1 MRRRRVT
8 YRPSKAQGAFGVAV
22 GAIFIVIGLVMV
34 IPIFGLFGVLWTLI
48 AVGITG
54 MNAYQAFG
62 KGYAGP
68 EITIEEDEGYGE
80 ESRPYEGT
88 VSSSPAQETHD
99 HIPSTS
105 LDVKGRL
112 EQLKDLKEAGLL
124 SQEEYDKKRQEIL
137 KGL

>member
-22 GAIFIVIGLVMV
+22 GCIFVLIGLFMV
-34 IPIFGLFGVLWTLI
+34 IPVFGLFGILWTLI

-68 EITIEEDEGYGE
+68 QITIEEDEE
-80 ESRPYEGT
+80 PSRAP
-88 VSSSPAQETHD
+88 SSPVSENHD
-99 HIPSTS
+99 HISSTS

>member
-1 MRRRRVT
+1 VRRRRVT

-22 GAIFIVIGLVMV
+22 GCIFVLIGLFMV
-34 IPIFGLFGVLWTLI
+34 IPVFGLFGILWTLI

-68 EITIEEDEGYGE
+68 EITIEEGE
-80 ESRPYEGT
+80 EPPRRGASP
-88 VSSSPAQETHD
+88 SPAPQTHD

-112 EQLKDLKEAGLL
+112 EQLRSLKEAGLMDNA
-124 SQEEYDKKRQEIL
+124 EYEQRKQKL
-137 KGL
+137 FKGQ

>member
-22 GAIFIVIGLVMV
+22 GCIFVLIGLFMV
-34 IPIFGLFGVLWTLI
+34 IPVFGLFGILWTLI
-48 AVGITG
+48 AVGITVMSG
-54 MNAYQAFG
+54 YQAFG
-62 KGYAGP
+62 KGYTGP
-68 EITIEEDEGYGE
+68 EITIEEDEEPRRGA
-80 ESRPYEGT
+80 
-88 VSSSPAQETHD
+88 SSSPAPQTHD

>member
-1 MRRRRVT
+1 M
-8 YRPSKAQGAFGVAV
+8 SG
-22 GAIFIVIGLVMV
+22 
-34 IPIFGLFGVLWTLI
+34 
-48 AVGITG
+48 
-54 MNAYQAFG
+54 YQAFG
-62 KGYAGP
+62 KGYTGP
-68 EITIEEDEGYGE
+68 EITIEEDEEPRRGA
-80 ESRPYEGT
+80 
-88 VSSSPAQETHD
+88 SSSPATQTHD

>member
-22 GAIFIVIGLVMV
+22 GVVFVIIGLVMV
-34 IPIFGLFGVLWTLI
+34 IPIFGLFGVFWTLI
-48 AVGITG
+48 AVGITA

-62 KGYAGP
+62 KNYTGP
-68 EITIEEDEGYGE
+68 QITIEEDEEPRRGA
-80 ESRPYEGT
+80 
-88 VSSSPAQETHD
+88 SSSPATETHD

-124 SQEEYDKKRQEIL
+124 TQEEYDKKRQEIL

>member
-22 GAIFIVIGLVMV
+22 GVVFVIIGLVMV
-34 IPIFGLFGVLWTLI
+34 IPSFGPFGILWTLM
-48 AVGITG
+48 ALGITVMSG
-54 MNAYQAFG
+54 YQAFG

-68 EITIEEDEGYGE
+68 EITIEEDEE
-80 ESRPYEGT
+80 PRRGT
-88 VSSSPAQETHD
+88 SPAPETHD
-99 HIPSTS
+99 HIPSTA

-112 EQLKDLKEAGLL
+112 EQLKELKEAGLL
-124 SQEEYDKKRQEIL
+124 TQEEYDKKRQEIL

>member
-22 GAIFIVIGLVMV
+22 GAIFVVIGLVMV

-54 MNAYQAFG
+54 MNAYQTFG

-68 EITIEEDEGYGE
+68 EITIEEDEEPRRGA
-80 ESRPYEGT
+80 
-88 VSSSPAQETHD
+88 SSSPAPQTHD
-99 HIPSTS
+99 HISSTS

>member
-22 GAIFIVIGLVMV
+22 GVVFVIIGLVMV
-34 IPIFGLFGVLWTLI
+34 IPSFGPFGILWTLI
-48 AVGITG
+48 AVGITA

-68 EITIEEDEGYGE
+68 EITIEEDEE
-80 ESRPYEGT
+80 PRRGT
-88 VSSSPAQETHD
+88 SSSPAPETHD
-99 HIPSTS
+99 HIPSTA

-112 EQLKDLKEAGLL
+112 EQLKELKEAGLL

>member
-1 MRRRRVT
+1 MSLLET
-8 YRPSKAQGAFGVAV
+8 FSKKFG
-22 GAIFIVIGLVMV
+22 F
-34 IPIFGLFGVLWTLI
+34 T
-48 AVGITG
+48 TEEDDENG
-54 MNAYQAFG
+54 ME
-62 KGYAGP
+62 P
-68 EITIEEDEGYGE
+68 DDRETEEEDVDEEEDEEPRRG
-80 ESRPYEGT
+80 
-88 VSSSPAQETHD
+88 VSSSPAPQTHD

>member
-1 MRRRRVT
+1 MKRRRVT
-8 YRPSKAQGAFGVAV
+8 YRPSKAQGAFGVTV
-22 GAIFIVIGLVMV
+22 GVVFVIIGLFMV
-34 IPIFGLFGVLWTLI
+34 IPIFGLFGVLWTLV
-48 AVGITG
+48 AVGITA

-68 EITIEEDEGYGE
+68 QITIEEDEE
-80 ESRPYEGT
+80 PSRAP
-88 VSSSPAQETHD
+88 SSHASENHD

-112 EQLKDLKEAGLL
+112 QQLKELKEAGLL

>member
-22 GAIFIVIGLVMV
+22 GAIFVVIGVVMV

-48 AVGITG
+48 AVGITV

-62 KGYAGP
+62 KNYTGP
-68 EITIEEDEGYGE
+68 QITIEEDEEPRRG
-80 ESRPYEGT
+80 P
-88 VSSSPAQETHD
+88 SSSAPQTHD

-112 EQLKDLKEAGLL
+112 EQLKELKEAGLL
-124 SQEEYDKKRQEIL
+124 TQEEYDKKRQEIL

>member
-8 YRPSKAQGAFGVAV
+8 YRPSKAQGAFSVVV
-22 GAIFIVIGLVMV
+22 GIVFVLIGLFVV
-34 IPIFGLFGVLWTLI
+34 IPGGFGIFGILWTLM
-48 AVGITG
+48 ALGITVMSG
-54 MNAYQAFG
+54 YQAFG

-68 EITIEEDEGYGE
+68 EITIEEDE
-80 ESRPYEGT
+80 ESRRG
-88 VSSSPAQETHD
+88 VSSSPAPQTHD

>member
-22 GAIFIVIGLVMV
+22 GVVFVLIGLVMV
-34 IPIFGLFGVLWTLI
+34 IPTFGPFGILWTLI
-48 AVGITG
+48 AVGITA

-62 KGYAGP
+62 KGYTGP
-68 EITIEEDEGYGE
+68 QITIEEDEE
-80 ESRPYEGT
+80 PRRAP
-88 VSSSPAQETHD
+88 SSPVPETHD
-99 HIPSTS
+99 HISSTS

-124 SQEEYDKKRQEIL
+124 TQEEYDKKRQEIL

>member
-8 YRPSKAQGAFGVAV
+8 YRPSKAQGAFGVVV
-22 GAIFIVIGLVMV
+22 GVVFVLIGLFMV
-34 IPIFGLFGVLWTLI
+34 IPIFGPFGILWTLI
-48 AVGITG
+48 AVGITA

-62 KGYAGP
+62 KNYTGP
-68 EITIEEDEGYGE
+68 QITIEEDEE
-80 ESRPYEGT
+80 LSRAP
-88 VSSSPAQETHD
+88 SSPASQTHD

-112 EQLKDLKEAGLL
+112 EQLKELKEAGLL
-124 SQEEYDKKRQEIL
+124 TQEEYDKKRQEIL

>member
-8 YRPSKAQGAFGVAV
+8 YRPSKAQGAFGVVV
-22 GAIFIVIGLVMV
+22 GVVFVIIGLFMV
-34 IPIFGLFGVLWTLI
+34 IPIFGPFGILWTLI
-48 AVGITG
+48 AVGITA

-62 KGYAGP
+62 KNYTGP
-68 EITIEEDEGYGE
+68 QITIEEDEE
-80 ESRPYEGT
+80 LSRAP
-88 VSSSPAQETHD
+88 SSPASQTHD

-112 EQLKDLKEAGLL
+112 EQLKELKEAGLL
-124 SQEEYDKKRQEIL
+124 TQEEYDKKRQEIL

>member
-22 GAIFIVIGLVMV
+22 GAIFVVIGLVMV
-34 IPIFGLFGVLWTLI
+34 IPIFSLFGVLWTLI

-54 MNAYQAFG
+54 MNAYQVFG

-68 EITIEEDEGYGE
+68 EITIEEDEEPRRGA
-80 ESRPYEGT
+80 
-88 VSSSPAQETHD
+88 SSAPAPQTHD

>member
-22 GAIFIVIGLVMV
+22 GVVFVIIGLVMV
-34 IPIFGLFGVLWTLI
+34 IPSFGPFGILWTLI
-48 AVGITG
+48 AVGITA

-68 EITIEEDEGYGE
+68 EITIEEDEE
-80 ESRPYEGT
+80 PRRAP
-88 VSSSPAQETHD
+88 SSPASETHD
-99 HIPSTS
+99 HIPSTA

-112 EQLKDLKEAGLL
+112 EQLKELKEAGLL
-124 SQEEYDKKRQEIL
+124 TQEEYDKKRQEIL